1 MSINL
6 EFLQFIFLSENGPKF
21 TYFQLPTHG
30 DSIYE
35 SLNDRSYEKW
45 ETWDTQWLKRLIN
58 ERLEQAISCKKLSS
72 LYGRWKWDQ
81 TFPSE
86 VVIKWQIILHLTERR
101 TLKGK

>member
-6 EFLQFIFLSENGPKF
+6 EFLQFIFLSENGPNF

-30 DSIYE
+30 DSIYK

-58 ERLEQAISCKKLSS
+58 ERLEHFKRQVKL
-72 LYGRWKWDQ
+72 K
-81 TFPSE
+81 
-86 VVIKWQIILHLTERR
+86 
-101 TLKGK
+101 